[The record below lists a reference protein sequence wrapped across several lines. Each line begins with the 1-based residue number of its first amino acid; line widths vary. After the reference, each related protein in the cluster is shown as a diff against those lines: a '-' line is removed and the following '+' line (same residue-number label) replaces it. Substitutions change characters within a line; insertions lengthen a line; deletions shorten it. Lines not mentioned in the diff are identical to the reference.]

1 VRPVSGHSKWAQI
14 KRQKG
19 ANDAKRGQLFT
30 KLGREV
36 TVAARDGGGDPAANF
51 RLRLAI
57 QRARESNMPMENIER
72 AIKRGTGGGEG
83 NALEEILYE
92 GYGTGGAAILVEA
105 MTDNRNRAAAEIRSV
120 FSRHGGSLGEAGCVA
135 WLFDPKGTIMIDV
148 GSGDPDDLALKAID
162 AGAED
167 VAVEDGSL
175 EVHTAPS
182 DLDAVRQALER
193 ESVSV
198 SSAEVA
204 MVPKTTLELDPKAT
218 GLVLKLIERLEELD
232 DVQRVHSNIEVSEE
246 ALAEYSELG
255 DKR

>member
-1 VRPVSGHSKWAQI
+1 VSGHSKWAQI

-19 ANDAKRGQLFT
+19 VNDAKRGQLFT
-30 KLGREV
+30 KLGREI
-36 TVAARDGGGDPAANF
+36 TVAARDGGGDPVANF

-57 QRARESNMPMENIER
+57 QRARENNMPMENIER

-83 NALEEILYE
+83 ATLEEIQYE
-92 GYGTGGAAILVEA
+92 GYGIGGAAILIEA
-105 MTDNRNRAAAEIRSV
+105 LTDNRNRAAADVRSV

-135 WLFDPKGTIMIDV
+135 WLFDSKGMILVEV
-148 GSGDPDDLALKAID
+148 GDGDADDLALAAID

-167 VAVEDGSL
+167 VTVEDGSL

-182 DLDAVRQALER
+182 DLEAVRQALER
-193 ESVSV
+193 QSVTI
-198 SSAEVA
+198 SSAEVS
-204 MVPKTTLELDPKAT
+204 MVPKTTLQLDPGST
-218 GLVLKLIERLEELD
+218 GQVLKLIERLEELD
-232 DVQRVHSNIEVSEE
+232 DVQQVHSNVEVSEE